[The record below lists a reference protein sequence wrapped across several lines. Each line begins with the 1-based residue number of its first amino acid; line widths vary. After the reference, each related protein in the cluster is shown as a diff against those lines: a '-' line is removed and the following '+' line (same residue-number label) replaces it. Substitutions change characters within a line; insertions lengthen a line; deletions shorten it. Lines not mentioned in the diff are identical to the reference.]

1 MTTSRSGTLLI
12 ALGRSVKPGTPLG
25 PLEGTPLSGFSPSSG
40 TGRIHAAADCS
51 RLGKASTVH
60 PVRFVLTSDSLAKLC
75 SNARCRWEVPE
86 DGHWPAFLDALD
98 ALSRLRFDEEE
109 EVEPTLE
116 EDEIAAAVHALSL
129 GEYPKDEEDA
139 DAWRFHEEARRCR
152 DGLLSRWQD
161 VQDRLAAAA
170 ASLDACPWLRPWAGA
185 QMDVC
190 AAAAEKLRRT
200 ATRFYVPK
208 ALADAA
214 AVDGLP
220 VPFLPLDGGF
230 RIFGDQASS
239 VMSAVWRAWCASA
252 TADARPLSVAALSA
266 EEALDEALGR
276 RRNGV
281 DEAKQSLQRLTDTW
295 AAEARLAAAEQTAGR
310 PWCLIG
316 VQVPPQSWPRRDGST
331 CQALTSWQLAVIA
344 VYQVTADWQRA
355 VVALWVPQGIGDRLL
370 SAAAS
375 LRTVDLLGDAE
386 DWAAPASTLLAAWEP
401 DRYDARVR

>member
-1 MTTSRSGTLLI
+1 MTTSKSGTLTI
-12 ALGRSVKPGTPLG
+12 ALGRRVEPGTPLG

-40 TGRIHAAADCS
+40 TGRLHAVADCP
-51 RLGKASTVH
+51 RLAKASAVY
-60 PVRFVLTSDSLAKLC
+60 PVRFVLTSDSLASLC
-75 SNARCRWEVPE
+75 SNGRCRWEVPG

-109 EVEPTLE
+109 VEPTLE
-116 EDEIAAAVHALSL
+116 EAEIAEAVNVLSL
-129 GEYPKDEEDA
+129 GECPQEEGDA
-139 DAWRFHEEARRCR
+139 DAWRLYEEARRCR
-152 DGLLSRWQD
+152 DEWLARWQD
-161 VQDRLAAAA
+161 AQNRLATAA
-170 ASLDACPWLRPWAGA
+170 ASLDACPWLRQWAA
-185 QMDVC
+185 VHVDVR
-190 AAAAEKLRRT
+190 AAAAEKLRLT

-220 VPFLPLDGGF
+220 APALPPDGGF
-230 RIFGDQASS
+230 GIFGDQASS

-252 TADARPLSVAALSA
+252 TTDARPLSVAALSA

-281 DEAKQSLQRLTDTW
+281 DEAKQSLQWLTDTW

-316 VQVPPQSWPRRDGST
+316 VRVPPRPLPRRDGST
-331 CQALTSWQLAVIA
+331 YQALTPWQLAVIA
-344 VYQVTADWQRA
+344 VYQVTADWHRA
-355 VVALWVPQGIGDRLL
+355 VVALWVPQGIGHQLL
-370 SAAAS
+370 AAATS
-375 LRTVDLLGDAE
+375 LRTADLLGDTE

-401 DRYDARVR
+401 DRHDARVR